1 MVTIDKKE
9 VSRVLHQIGVMLEL
23 KKENQFKSNAYYNAA
38 RRIETL
44 DEDIVSIVR
53 EGRLQEIQ
61 GIGAALAEKITE
73 LVTTGEL
80 KYYTELAA
88 GLPAGLFDLLQVPGL
103 GPKKVSQL
111 YQQLGISSLSELE
124 YACIENRLIELA
136 GFGEK
141 TQEKILK
148 GIEALKKYQGQFLYA
163 SVVDLANEVLRI
175 VLSWPEVFKAE
186 VAGSLRRK
194 KEMIKDIDL
203 VVATTEPEQVMER
216 LVKASFV
223 EEVIGSGSTKTSVR
237 LAAGI
242 NLDLRAVEP
251 AEYIFALHHFTG
263 SKEHNTTMRGRA
275 KELGLKINE
284 YGIFRGEERLECQT
298 EEEFFQTL
306 GLQYIPPELR
316 EDQGEIQA
324 AEVGQ
329 LPELITQEKLH
340 GVIHAHSR
348 YSDGVDSI
356 PELVHA
362 CRERGYTYL
371 GLSDHSRTAVYA
383 HGLKEAEVKAQWEE
397 IDALNAELNGF
408 YIFKGIESEILSDGS
423 LDYPEEI
430 LQGFD
435 FVIASI
441 HSNFGGTEEQMT
453 NRLLKAIENPH
464 TTMLGHPTGRL
475 LLGRDGYAADI
486 YRVIRACAEHNVI
499 IELNANPHRLDL
511 DWRYCKYA
519 ASLGVLISINPDAH
533 RIRGL
538 DDMAYGLAVARK
550 GWLTA
555 QNVFNALTVDEV
567 KAYLQKRKGR

>member
-1 MVTIDKKE
+1 MGTMDKKE
-9 VSRVLHQIGVMLEL
+9 VSRILHQIGVMLEL

-38 RRIETL
+38 RKIETL
-44 DEDIVSIVR
+44 DEDIVTVVN

-80 KYYTELAA
+80 KYYTELAS

-163 SVVDLANEVLRI
+163 SVVGLANDVLRI
-175 VLSWPEVFKAE
+175 VQSWPEVLQAE
-186 VAGSLRRK
+186 IAGSLRRK
-194 KEMIKDIDL
+194 KEMVKDIDL
-203 VVATTEPEQVMER
+203 VVATSEPDKVMER
-216 LVKASFV
+216 LLKAPFV

-237 LAAGI
+237 LLAGI
-242 NLDLRAVEP
+242 NMDLRAVAP
-251 AEYIFALHHFTG
+251 AEYVFALHHFTG

-275 KELGLKINE
+275 KDLGLKINE
-284 YGIFRGEERLECQT
+284 YGIFRGEERLDCGS

-316 EDQGEIQA
+316 EDQGEIEV
-324 AEVGQ
+324 AESGQ
-329 LPELITQEKLH
+329 LPELITRAAMQ
-340 GVIHAHSR
+340 GVFHAHSR

-383 HGLKEAEVKAQWEE
+383 HGLKEGEVKAQWEE
-397 IDALNAELNGF
+397 IDALNAELSGF
-408 YIFKGIESEILSDGS
+408 HIFKGIESEILADGS

-430 LQGFD
+430 LRGFD

-441 HSNFGGTEEQMT
+441 HSNFSGTEEQMT
-453 NRLLKAIENPH
+453 NRLLKAIENPY

-475 LLGRDGYAADI
+475 LLGREGYPVDI
-486 YRVIRACAEHNVI
+486 HRVIKACAEQRVI

-511 DWRYCKYA
+511 DWRYLKYA

-533 RIRGL
+533 RVTGL
-538 DDMAYGLAVARK
+538 DDMDFGIAAARK

-555 QNVFNALTVDEV
+555 QNVFNALSVDEV
-567 KAYLQKRKGR
+567 QAYLQQRKGR